1 MFGIFWLTLNK
12 LRTVALK
19 LQFRG
24 NSEVFFFFLLIG
36 QGWAGIIFEVLE
48 GLTSDCI
55 DCFVKKPT
63 YILL

>member
-24 NSEVFFFFLLIG
+24 NSVVFFFFFIG

-48 GLTSDCI
+48 DLPCDCI
-55 DCFVKKPT
+55 DCFVKKTT